1 MPLLIVREKR
11 ENKDLTNRILHISG
25 AGDFKG
31 EKKMQIF
38 SRAIVRDPGAS
49 IQDAITS
56 VSMGMPDPE
65 RARLQHSVYVQ
76 ALRDLDVDVM
86 VLPSSEVFPD
96 SVFVE
101 DTAVFLDHAVV
112 ITRPGALERRGET
125 EMIRPFLESLDREV
139 ITIFSPGTLDGGD
152 VLLAGKSFFVGI
164 SERTNAE
171 GFKQFS
177 AAVSRYSYDAH
188 AVPLASG
195 LHLKSGISLVEEGLL
210 LTAPGCGM
218 DPIFDSFEKIL
229 TPEDECYAANCIYV
243 NGSILVAAGFPGT
256 ASALV
261 KRGLEIREVAVDE
274 FQKVD
279 GGLSCLSL
287 RF

>member
-1 MPLLIVREKR
+1 MLR
-11 ENKDLTNRILHISG
+11 
-25 AGDFKG
+25 
-31 EKKMQIF
+31 F
-38 SRAIVRDPGAS
+38 SKAIVRSPGSS
-49 IQDAITS
+49 IQDAITT
-56 VSMGMPDPE
+56 VSLGMPDPE
-65 RARLQHSVYVQ
+65 RARLQHSAYVQ
-76 ALRDLDVDVM
+76 VLRDLGVDVK
-86 VLPSSEVFPD
+86 VLPPSNLFPD

-101 DTAVFLDHAVV
+101 DTAVFRENAVV
-112 ITRPGALERRGET
+112 VTRPGASSRRGESGL
-125 EMIRPFLESLDREV
+125 IRPFLESLDREV
-139 ITIFSPGTLDGGD
+139 LSISSPGTLDGGD

-210 LTAPGCGM
+210 LTAPGCGV
-218 DPIFDSFEKIL
+218 DPVFDSFEKIL